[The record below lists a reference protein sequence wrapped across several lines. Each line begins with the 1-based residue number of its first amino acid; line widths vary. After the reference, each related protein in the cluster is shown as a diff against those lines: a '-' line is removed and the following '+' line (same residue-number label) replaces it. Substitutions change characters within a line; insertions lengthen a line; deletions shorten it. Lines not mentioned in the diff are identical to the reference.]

1 MPHQQQLQGTCL
13 CKSVCFT
20 LDGGISGVRYCH
32 CSNCRK
38 FAGTSPA
45 AWGMAETAKLNVTTA
60 NNKIG
65 KFNSG
70 RGIRCFCLNCGSP
83 LWFESIEY
91 PHMLAIPLGV
101 LDNDR
106 LPAPEQHIWTQ
117 SSPSWCSIHDQLPR
131 HPNYPEK
138 TPE

>member
-1 MPHQQQLQGTCL
+1 MKNQDLLRGSCL
-13 CKSVCFT
+13 CRSIDFKLS
-20 LDGGISGVRYCH
+20 GGITAVRYCH
-32 CSNCRK
+32 CSHCRK

-45 AWGMAETAKLNVTTA
+45 AWGMAETANLTITTS
-60 NNKIG
+60 NSEIG

-91 PHMLAIPLGV
+91 PQMIAIPLGV
-101 LDNDR
+101 LDSDK

-117 SSPSWCSIHDQLPR
+117 SKVGWCCINDDLPQ
-131 HPNYPEK
+131 HLTYPE
-138 TPE
+138 E